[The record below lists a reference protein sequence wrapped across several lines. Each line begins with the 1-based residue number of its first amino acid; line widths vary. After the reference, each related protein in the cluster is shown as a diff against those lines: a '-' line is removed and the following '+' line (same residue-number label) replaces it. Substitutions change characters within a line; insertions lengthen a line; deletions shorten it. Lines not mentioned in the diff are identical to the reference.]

1 MDRTSRAVLNTLIET
16 CRDSERGLNG
26 AAGLVTAPSL
36 KELFLEFAAQRA
48 RFAEELV
55 PHAQRLGG
63 AATADGT
70 AAASVH
76 RRWMD
81 LKSALTSHDDHA
93 IVTEVRRGDNHTLRT
108 YREAVEGFLP
118 EAVRELVERQESEL
132 RVAHAQIEESA
143 RKQGTQTVI

>member
-1 MDRTSRAVLNTLIET
+1 MERTMRGVLNSLIET
-16 CRDSERGLNG
+16 CRDSERGFES
-26 AAGLVTAPSL
+26 AARLVTASSL
-36 KELFLEFAAQRA
+36 RTLFVELAAQRA

-93 IVTEVRRGDNHTLRT
+93 IVAEVRRGDNHTLRT
-108 YREAVEGFLP
+108 YREAVEGLLP
-118 EAVRELVERQESEL
+118 EAVRELVERQDSEL
-132 RVAHAQIEESA
+132 QVAHARIAAVAGKQQI
-143 RKQGTQTVI
+143 VI

>member
-1 MDRTSRAVLNTLIET
+1 MERTIRGVLNNLIET
-16 CRDSERGLNG
+16 CRDSERGFES
-26 AAGLVTAPSL
+26 AAGLVTASSL
-36 KELFLEFAAQRA
+36 KTLFVELAAQRA

-70 AAASVH
+70 AAATVH

-132 RVAHAQIEESA
+132 QVAHARIAAIAGKQQI
-143 RKQGTQTVI
+143 VI

>member
-1 MDRTSRAVLNTLIET
+1 MERTMRGVLNNLIET
-16 CRDSERGLNG
+16 CRDSERGFES

-36 KELFLEFAAQRA
+36 RTLFVELAAQRA

-55 PHAQRLGG
+55 PPAQRLGG

-132 RVAHAQIEESA
+132 QVAHTRIAAIAGKQQI
-143 RKQGTQTVI
+143 VI